1 VDWDKGRA
9 VEWML
14 ECLDMN
20 HPSVLP
26 IYISDDVTDEAAF
39 QALRGTGVCICVRG
53 ENDTRMT
60 WADYTVKTL
69 PKSVLF
75 YQC

>member
-1 VDWDKGRA
+1 
-9 VEWML
+9 
-14 ECLDMN
+14 MN